1 MCWVIA
7 AMKSVG
13 ESAAKLPPC
22 FGEPD
27 RAPEILGQALVSDP
41 AEVFEQCPVKLEV
54 GPEHLGQGQDP
65 VAMGGP
71 GRAPRRRE
79 TPRRTAPSSGGRRGK
94 PACLARERHEE
105 LMAAFRAAH
114 AGETLFEIA
123 ALEKLADHLGDHV
136 AEDAVAGLVALGID
150 LEKLLEMGVDAAPER
165 RSFRVAGLVDLLRHT
180 AQCRKEPVPSNGTD
194 PKKSEESEGCL
205 PPPVL
210 PDQAH
215 RGHGLCRGL
224 PTQPQRLPAAHS
236 APKTRTVLAAL
247 SLPTTR
253 ENMNGKHTALFK
265 TARSRPKRF
274 RSHKV

>member
-1 MCWVIA
+1 
-7 AMKSVG
+7 
-13 ESAAKLPPC
+13 
-22 FGEPD
+22 
-27 RAPEILGQALVSDP
+27 VSDP
-41 AEVFEQCPVKLEV
+41 AEVLEQCPVKLEV

-65 VAMGGP
+65 VAMGDRGEHVAGEKLP
-71 GRAPRRRE
+71 EEQHLLLVA
-79 TPRRTAPSSGGRRGK
+79 GGAK

-194 PKKSEESEGCL
+194 PKNPKK
-205 PPPVL
+205 VK
-210 PDQAH
+210 
-215 RGHGLCRGL
+215 
-224 PTQPQRLPAAHS
+224 AA
-236 APKTRTVLAAL
+236 
-247 SLPTTR
+247 
-253 ENMNGKHTALFK
+253 
-265 TARSRPKRF
+265 SRPQYYRIKRIYAG
-274 RSHKV
+274 

>member
-1 MCWVIA
+1 M
-7 AMKSVG
+7 
-13 ESAAKLPPC
+13 PC
-22 FGEPD
+22 K
-27 RAPEILGQALVSDP
+27 R
-41 AEVFEQCPVKLEV
+41 
-54 GPEHLGQGQDP
+54 
-65 VAMGGP
+65 
-71 GRAPRRRE
+71 
-79 TPRRTAPSSGGRRGK
+79 TPRGTHDGIPGS
-94 PACLARERHEE
+94 AR
-105 LMAAFRAAH
+105 

-215 RGHGLCRGL
+215 LTHLWTAQDESDFEPLELADRRGRVMGV
-224 PTQPQRLPAAHS
+224 RLRKSKPSS
-236 APKTRTVLAAL
+236 ASGRK
-247 SLPTTR
+247 
-253 ENMNGKHTALFK
+253 
-265 TARSRPKRF
+265 
-274 RSHKV
+274 